1 MWVYYLKYTLLI
13 YKGLS
18 IQIIVMIHE
27 IFTYHDFQ
35 CDIEIVIG
43 DEQIG
48 IEENLQ
54 RSVYINRKE
63 KIVLAR
69 FFNKK
74 QEHKAEKTGDYVY
87 ISLDYGF
94 MNIKIKFV
102 EEYPYH
108 QETPQMNHSVA
119 FISGFLDERFFTDE
133 NMVKKAVYFVW
144 DSIFRLLPKE
154 YRDVAFYYHISMTK
168 TTNHIEYTGE

>member
-1 MWVYYLKYTLLI
+1 MGVLLKYTLLI
-13 YKGLS
+13 YKELL
-18 IQIIVMIHE
+18 IQIIAMIHE
-27 IFTYHDFQ
+27 KFIYNNFESDV
-35 CDIEIVIG
+35 EIIIS
-43 DEQIG
+43 DEQIDV
-48 IEENLQ
+48 EDNPQ

-69 FFNKK
+69 FFNKN

-87 ISLDYGF
+87 ISPDYGF

-102 EEYPYH
+102 EEYPYY

-119 FISGFLDERFFTDE
+119 FISGFLDEKFFIDE

-144 DSIFRLLPKE
+144 DNIFGLLPKE